1 LKCEI
6 EKKNQFNKMTGK
18 KNQKNEDGINKKS
31 RKKIKI
37 KTMRTKLE
45 NITL

>member
-6 EKKNQFNKMTGK
+6 EKKNQFNKMTEK

-31 RKKIKI
+31 RKKIEI